1 MRQMP
6 QVRIHGQNKVQLD
19 WIDRPV
25 AGPDDVIVQVEQCG
39 ICGSDLGYIARGGLG
54 ADSPMPLGH
63 ELAGTVLE
71 AGDKVRHVRVG
82 DRVTVNPEA
91 NGNGIGNYGPE
102 GGFAPLLKVRG
113 ASEDEQAV
121 MPLPE
126 GMSFETG
133 ALIEPLSVAMH
144 AVHQG
149 QAKAQDRAVIFGA
162 GPIGLGILQ
171 VLSYYGLKEVVV
183 VDRSRYRLGVAE
195 SLGAVPFQAD
205 SGDLS
210 AFLQERHGVTK
221 LMGMPV
227 PDSDLYFEAT
237 GAGAVFQQAVSL
249 SKRGGRLVVV
259 GVHKEPVQLDLVNVL
274 IRELTITAS
283 MAYPD
288 EFPRVIEMLESGKV
302 HPQSMISHRFA
313 LQDFDEA
320 LDTARD
326 PESAIKV
333 MVNCQS

>member
-1 MRQMP
+1 MP
-6 QVRIHGQNKVQLD
+6 QIRIHGPDRVQLD
-19 WIDRPV
+19 LVARPV
-25 AGPDDVIVQVEQCG
+25 AGLDDVIVQVEQCG
-39 ICGSDLGYIARGGLG
+39 ICGSDLGYIASGGLG
-54 ADSPMPLGH
+54 PDSPMPLGH

-71 AGDKVRHVRVG
+71 AGDNVSHVRVG

-91 NGNGIGNYGPE
+91 NGNGIGNYGSE
-102 GGFAPLLKVRG
+102 GGFAPWLHVKG
-113 ASEDEQAV
+113 AAKDEQAV
-121 MPLPE
+121 IRLPD

-149 QAKAQDRAVIFGA
+149 QAKPEDRAVIFGA

-171 VLSYYGLKEVVV
+171 VLNYYGLKDVIV
-183 VDRSRYRLGVAE
+183 VDRSEHRLGVAE
-195 SLGAVPFQAD
+195 TLGAIPFLAD
-205 SGDLS
+205 SGDLGV
-210 AFLQERHGVTK
+210 FLQERHGSTS

-227 PDSDLYFEAT
+227 SDSDLYFEAT
-237 GAGAVFQQAVSL
+237 GVGPVFQQAVSL

-283 MAYPD
+283 MAYPT
-288 EFPRVIEMLESGKV
+288 EFPKVIEMLESGQV
-302 HPQSMISHRFA
+302 DPQSLISHRYS
-313 LQDFDEA
+313 LNDFDEA
-320 LDTARD
+320 LATARN

-333 MVNCQS
+333 LVNCQPY